1 MSNKQHKFSRQ
12 MLILDKPYVSKF
24 LENTI
29 LEMGLAVLKN
39 ESIKEFKL
47 NHNIHFLEDE
57 EFINEI
63 EEEPETLIY
72 SNSENSINWIINNL
86 SFTDLPEKIDVFKD
100 KFKFREL
107 IRDIYP
113 NFYYKEVCI
122 DDLEKLNIDE
132 IKMPFIIKPSIG
144 FFSVGVYK
152 VSSASEWKDVIDKI
166 KKEVNTISDNYP
178 IEVINVN
185 KFIIEENIEGEEF
198 AIDIYYDKNG
208 NPIILNIL
216 KHIFS
221 SKEDVSDRVYIT
233 SKEIIEKYHKLF
245 LNFLVKMGKLVN
257 LKGFPM
263 HVEFRVDKDE
273 NIIPI
278 EVNPMRFAGWCTT
291 DIAYHAYGIN
301 VYEYF
306 FKQKE
311 PDWEE
316 ILKNKKDKLYS
327 IVVTDLPKDIEF
339 NEIEEVD
346 YDKFWSYFE
355 NPLELRK
362 IDYMKHGVFAF
373 LFTETSPEN
382 WGELEGILKS
392 DLREYLKIKN

>member
-1 MSNKQHKFSRQ
+1 MLRNRTLYLEVDVMSNKQHKFSRQ

-24 LENTI
+24 LEKTI

-144 FFSVGVYK
+144 FFSVGVHK

-301 VYEYF
+301 V
-306 FKQKE
+306 
-311 PDWEE
+311 
-316 ILKNKKDKLYS
+316 
-327 IVVTDLPKDIEF
+327 
-339 NEIEEVD
+339 
-346 YDKFWSYFE
+346 
-355 NPLELRK
+355 
-362 IDYMKHGVFAF
+362 
-373 LFTETSPEN
+373 
-382 WGELEGILKS
+382 
-392 DLREYLKIKN
+392 